1 MDISKLAGRWDEK
14 QRARLD
20 ALANSNEAKALEG
33 MFSDAELA
41 RAATEGDEKAMRDVL
56 RRILSTG
63 EGRKL
68 AQMLSDAMK

>member
-1 MDISKLAGRWDEK
+1 MDNK
-14 QRARLD
+14 
-20 ALANSNEAKALEG
+20 
-33 MFSDAELA
+33 SDD
-41 RAATEGDEKAMRDVL
+41 TITFDKDGYCNYCSDVL

>member
-1 MDISKLAGRWDEK
+1 MDISKLAGSLDEK
-14 QRARLD
+14 QRARLN

>member
-1 MDISKLAGRWDEK
+1 MDISKLAGRLDEK

-20 ALANSNEAKALEG
+20 ALANSNEAKSLEG

>member
-1 MDISKLAGRWDEK
+1 MDISKLAGSLDEK

>member
-1 MDISKLAGRWDEK
+1 MDIRKLAGSLDEK
-14 QRARLD
+14 QRAGLD
-20 ALANSNEAKALEG
+20 ARADGNEAKSREG

>member
-1 MDISKLAGRWDEK
+1 MDISKLAGSLDEK
-14 QRARLD
+14 QRVRLD

>member
-1 MDISKLAGRWDEK
+1 MDISKLAGSLDEK

-20 ALANSNEAKALEG
+20 ALANSNEAKSLEG

-41 RAATEGDEKAMRDVL
+41 RAATEGDENAMRDVL